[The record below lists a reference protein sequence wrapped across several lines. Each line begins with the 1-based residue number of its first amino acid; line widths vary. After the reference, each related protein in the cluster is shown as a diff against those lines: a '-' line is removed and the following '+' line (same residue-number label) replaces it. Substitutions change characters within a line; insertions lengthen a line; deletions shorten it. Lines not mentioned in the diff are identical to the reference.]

1 MLSIKQLRNDIK
13 SIELAL
19 KKRNF
24 SFDADALSALEERR
38 KKNQV
43 ETQDLQNLRNTQ
55 SKAIGKAKSAG
66 EDIKLLLDAVADL
79 GDKLNMAKS
88 ELKNI
93 QQKIDAIVMAMPNL
107 PHKSVPEGNS
117 EDDNVE
123 VLKWGKPQ
131 QYDFEVK
138 DHVDLGELHGL
149 DFETAAKI
157 SGARFSVMTGKIA
170 RLHRA
175 LTQFMLDYHVNN
187 GYTEAYVPYLVN
199 TESLV
204 GTGQLPKFYKHPV
217 L

>member
-1 MLSIKQLRNDIK
+1 V
-13 SIELAL
+13 
-19 KKRNF
+19 
-24 SFDADALSALEERR
+24 SALEERR

-123 VLKWGKPQ
+123 VLKWGKPYCVNFVNLASQ
-131 QYDFEVK
+131 
-138 DHVDLGELHGL
+138 L
-149 DFETAAKI
+149 DFFYAAPLKQTTHQHQKKNCV
-157 SGARFSVMTGKIA
+157 FSTPV
-170 RLHRA
+170 
-175 LTQFMLDYHVNN
+175 
-187 GYTEAYVPYLVN
+187 
-199 TESLV
+199 
-204 GTGQLPKFYKHPV
+204 QLI
-217 L
+217 